1 MLGRKTFLIYTNRM
15 ISAVTGAVGLFFIAR
30 FMENPTYNY
39 GIVSF
44 ALGFVSIF
52 TIISGFFSRSHMKR
66 ISGKE
71 EEAECMGTFLT
82 LNTLVTSLMVIFF
95 FVVLWIWQNILNMG
109 FQTPI
114 HRDVLYIILL
124 FVTIKS
130 LCSIA
135 KATFIGKGEIAKKEV
150 LGFADQSVPTILI
163 IYVAYTGGGA
173 IELALTY
180 VVGALLMALLGVYFL
195 IDIKI
200 KKPNWRL
207 VKRYWDFGWPNFLNN
222 IFNKFGNK
230 VDIVL
235 IQVFWS
241 SVNVGYYAAARK
253 LSLII
258 TGMAV
263 AITTV
268 LFPAISNLH
277 SENKIKSIKNTVKGA
292 MRYISMLSL
301 PVIVFMIVFPGEI
314 IHILLSNKF
323 LPAVP
328 VFRVLA
334 FQAFL
339 ASFFRPINQTIPGID
354 KPKLMMKIGMTANGI
369 NIFLNIILIP
379 DSIFGIPL
387 FGFKEIGA
395 ASATLTAVIISS
407 LLGYYYVNKLIGID
421 LPLGTLYHLG
431 SATVSSFILFNF
443 HKYILPITRIY
454 HLIGYGLAMLGI
466 YTALLYVS
474 GEFTKQDWNYIMD
487 IIHPGEMWK
496 YIKEELTGKK

>member
-1 MLGRKTFLIYTNRM
+1 MLGRKTFLIYFNRM
-15 ISAVTGAVGLFFIAR
+15 ISAVTGALGLFFIAR

-82 LNTLVTSLMVIFF
+82 LNTLATSLMVIFVF
-95 FVVLWIWQNILNMG
+95 GSLWTWQNIFNMG

-114 HRDVLYIILL
+114 HRDVVYIILL

-150 LGFADQSVPTILI
+150 LGFADQSIPTILI
-163 IYVAYTGGGA
+163 IYVAVSGGGA

-180 VVGALLMALLGVYFL
+180 VVGALIMALLGVFFL
-195 IDIKI
+195 IDVKI
-200 KKPNWRL
+200 KKPNWYL
-207 VKRYWDFGWPNFLNN
+207 IKRYWEFGWPDFLNN
-222 IFNKFGNK
+222 IFNKLGNK

-235 IQVFWS
+235 IQIFWS

-258 TGMAV
+258 TGVAV

-268 LFPAISNLH
+268 LFPAISDLH
-277 SENKIKSIKNTVKGA
+277 SRNQIDNIKNTVRVA

-301 PVIVFMIVFPGEI
+301 PVIIFMIAFPGEI
-314 IHILLSNKF
+314 IHILLSDQF

-334 FQAFL
+334 FQAFI

-354 KPKLMMKIGMTANGI
+354 KPKLMMKIGVIANGI
-369 NIFLNIILIP
+369 NIFLNMILIP
-379 DSIFGIPL
+379 DSLFGIPL

-395 ASATLTAVIISS
+395 ASATLTAAIISS

-421 LPLGTLYHLG
+421 LPIGTMYHIGAGVL
-431 SATVSSFILFNF
+431 SSFLLYNL
-443 HKYILPITRIY
+443 HRYILPITRIY
-454 HLIGYGLAMLGI
+454 HLIGYGLMMLGI
-466 YTALLYVS
+466 YISILYLL
-474 GEFTKQDWNYIMD
+474 GEFTEDDWNYIMET
-487 IIHPGEMWK
+487 IHPGEMWK